1 MPLKTRIDIN
11 SPNFD
16 LFFAQ
21 EFKNK
26 ITPQGK
32 EGLPRDISFKIFRKG
47 DEFNPKNTSRL
58 SFMERMFVMWKA
70 LKKRWWIVVEDDE
83 QGLGMDDFCAQWQEQ
98 RKAPKSK
105 EFSESANF
113 ILCSKEVGNV
123 FAYLNELANGPAY
136 NYALKSKNNFPNIPN
151 PAAEHAKRSEYLCRF
166 LAHYEGN
173 KKKWVSEMS
182 ISIPEFL
189 VLIYLYQHKEVAG
202 AYLYNDYY
210 KRAYQS
216 SPTKIKT
223 SFGTLQHRG
232 YIQKIGITRG
242 AIFKI
247 TPLGIDIIN
256 TILSKYIVNC

>member
-1 MPLKTRIDIN
+1 MPLKTRIDLN

-21 EFKNK
+21 EFKHK

-32 EGLPRDISFKIFRKG
+32 EGLPRDIAFKIFRKG

-83 QGLGMDDFCAQWQEQ
+83 RGLGMSDFCAEWQEQ
-98 RKAPKSK
+98 KKAPRST
-105 EFSESANF
+105 EFSESAHF

-173 KKKWVSEMS
+173 KKKMVAEMS

-189 VLIYLYQHKEVAG
+189 VLLYLYYNKEVQG
-202 AYLYNDYY
+202 GVLYNDIF

-216 SPTKIKT
+216 SPTKIKAA
-223 SFGTLQHRG
+223 FRTLQFRG
-232 YIQKIGITRG
+232 LIDKKGETRWS
-242 AIFKI
+242 ILNI
-247 TPLGIDIIN
+247 TPLGKDLIN
-256 TILSKYIVNC
+256 SILTKYIVNC